1 MSNDTPY
8 TSFASQIRYLSPYL
22 RPYKKVI
29 LLSLFLSVVSTTLG
43 MIQPYF
49 SKILID
55 RVLIGGQARLLFIIL
70 GVMIGLLVF
79 SFILRVGNS
88 YLYTRYSA
96 RLLFAMREN
105 MFRHLHHIPLK
116 FFTRRKLGDL
126 YSRIGSDMAD
136 LQAFLT
142 DMVPHFLF
150 NFLTCLITA
159 AILIALNWR
168 MALMSF
174 AFLPAG
180 LWVIRRIRPRI
191 LDLSK
196 SVAETNADVA
206 QLLFESLGNTHLI
219 RAFGARK
226 AENRRLSDK
235 HEGLLSFLLGYQVL
249 GAVSGSVPTLFIIIN
264 TLVVFGY
271 GGMLV
276 LGGQMTVGGLVAFS
290 IYQGRVFSPLQGL
303 MDGFLAMQKS
313 KIAFTRIREILDIP
327 AESAHDEAV
336 FPPADETLEGP
347 IEFRSVSFAY
357 EPGEPVLE
365 DASFTIPEGRITA
378 LVGPSGA
385 GKTTICHLCMRL
397 LPPDAGQILLG
408 GRDLQHIAARQ
419 LRSAVCMVSQDIFL
433 FHTSIMENIRFGS
446 PGADDAAV
454 ARAARAACIDDFIR
468 SLPAGY
474 DTPVG
479 DRGAVLSG
487 GQKQR
492 ICIAR
497 AILMDPKI
505 LIMDEATAF
514 LDAAVEDRL
523 KETVRGLMKG
533 RTIIIVSHRERSFD
547 DADHII
553 AIEKTALPINAQG
566 ASETGQTAARI
577 IYDGPREGYHP

>member
-1 MSNDTPY
+1 MCSD
-8 TSFASQIRYLSPYL
+8 TSFASQLRYLGPYL
-22 RPYKKVI
+22 TPYRKVI
-29 LLSLFLSVVSTTLG
+29 ALSLFLSVLSTTLG

-55 RVLIGGQARLLFIIL
+55 RVLMGGHGRLLFILL
-70 GVMIGLLVF
+70 GVMIGLLIIGFAV
-79 SFILRVGNS
+79 RVGNS

-105 MFRHLHHIPLK
+105 MFQHLHHIPLK
-116 FFTRRKLGDL
+116 FFTRRKIGDL

-142 DMVPHFLF
+142 DLVPHFLF

-159 AILIALNWR
+159 AILLALNWR

-174 AFLPAG
+174 AILPAG
-180 LWVIRRIRPRI
+180 LFVIRRIRPRI
-191 LDLSK
+191 LHLSK

-206 QLLFESLGNTHLI
+206 QLLFESLGNTHLV

-226 AENRRLSDK
+226 AENRRLSEK
-235 HEGLLSFLLGYQVL
+235 HDGLLAFLLGYQVM
-249 GAVSGSVPTLFIIIN
+249 GAVSGAVPTLFIIFN

-271 GGMLV
+271 GGLLV
-276 LGGQMTVGGLVAFS
+276 LDGKMTVGGLVAFS

-303 MDGFLAMQKS
+303 LDGFLSMQKS
-313 KIAFTRIREILDIP
+313 RVAFARIREILDIP
-327 AESAHDEAV
+327 AEPAHDEAV
-336 FPPADETLEGP
+336 FPTADEALSGG
-347 IEFRSVSFAY
+347 IRFSSVSFAY

-365 DASFTIPEGRITA
+365 AATFTIPEGRITA

-385 GKTTICHLCMRL
+385 GKTTICHLCMRIL
-397 LPPDAGQILLG
+397 TPDAGQILLG
-408 GRDLQHIAARQ
+408 GRDLQQIAARQ
-419 LRSAVCMVSQDIFL
+419 LRSTVCMVSQDIFL
-433 FHTSIMENIRFGS
+433 FHTSILENIRFGN
-446 PGADDAAV
+446 PDADAAAV
-454 ARAARAACIDDFIR
+454 ARAASAACIDDFIR

-505 LIMDEATAF
+505 LILDEATAF

-523 KETVRGLMKG
+523 KETVRRLMKG
-533 RTIIIVSHRERSFD
+533 RTIIIVSHRERSLV

-553 AIEKTALPINAQG
+553 ALQKTAAAPGDSSPAARG
-566 ASETGQTAARI
+566 AGSTAARI
-577 IYDGPREGYHP
+577 VYDGPRDGYRP

>member
-1 MSNDTPY
+1 MCSD
-8 TSFASQIRYLSPYL
+8 TSFASQLRYLGPYL
-22 RPYKKVI
+22 TPYRKVI
-29 LLSLFLSVVSTTLG
+29 ALSLFLSVLSTTLG

-55 RVLIGGQARLLFIIL
+55 RVLMGGQGRLLFIL
-70 GVMIGLLVF
+70 LDVMIGLLIIGFAV
-79 SFILRVGNS
+79 RVGNS

-105 MFRHLHHIPLK
+105 MFQHLHHIPLK
-116 FFTRRKLGDL
+116 FFTRRKIGDL

-142 DMVPHFLF
+142 DLVPHFLF

-159 AILIALNWR
+159 AILLALNWR

-174 AFLPAG
+174 AILPAG
-180 LWVIRRIRPRI
+180 LFVIRRIRPRI
-191 LDLSK
+191 LHLSK

-206 QLLFESLGNTHLI
+206 QLLFESLGNTHLV

-226 AENRRLSDK
+226 AENRRLSEK
-235 HEGLLSFLLGYQVL
+235 HDGLLAFLLGYQVM
-249 GAVSGSVPTLFIIIN
+249 GAVSGAVPTLFVIFN

-271 GGMLV
+271 GGLLV
-276 LGGQMTVGGLVAFS
+276 LDGKMTVGGLVAFS

-303 MDGFLAMQKS
+303 LDGFLSMQKS
-313 KIAFTRIREILDIP
+313 RVAFARIREILDIP
-327 AESAHDEAV
+327 AEPAHDEAV
-336 FPPADETLEGP
+336 FPTADEALSGG
-347 IEFRSVSFAY
+347 IRFSSVSFAY

-365 DASFTIPEGRITA
+365 AATFTIPEGRITA

-385 GKTTICHLCMRL
+385 GKTTICHLCMRIL
-397 LPPDAGQILLG
+397 TPDAGQVLLG
-408 GRDLQHIAARQ
+408 GRDLQQIAARQ
-419 LRSAVCMVSQDIFL
+419 LRSTVCMVSQDIFL
-433 FHTSIMENIRFGS
+433 FHTSILENIRFGN
-446 PGADDAAV
+446 PDADAAAV
-454 ARAARAACIDDFIR
+454 ARAASAACIDDFIR

-505 LIMDEATAF
+505 LILDEATAF

-523 KETVRGLMKG
+523 KETVRRLMKG
-533 RTIIIVSHRERSFD
+533 RTIIIVSHRERSLV

-553 AIEKTALPINAQG
+553 ALQKTAAAPGDSSPAARIAG
-566 ASETGQTAARI
+566 STAARI
-577 IYDGPREGYHP
+577 VYDGPRDGYRP